1 MGSSRE
7 RRPHRSAPHG
17 PPEGTLLLIGA
28 NHKTANLE
36 ERERLLRRATYSRIR
51 KFAGNPVAWGEVIL
65 LTTCNRIEVYL
76 LTTSPEFA
84 TRAVSAALEMPPDA
98 SSLYIL
104 RQRDAAS
111 HLLRVAS
118 GLDSLAQGEGQISA
132 QVRRAA
138 RGRPP
143 GVNRGSVLAGLFER
157 AARVAPRIQELAGLP
172 KGGTSA
178 SHAAIR
184 FIEQAV
190 PVVRPTVIL
199 LGSGKMAHLAAGAL
213 RGRAAVQILT
223 RSFAPEKTK
232 TGRTRRGSVDRR
244 QLRNALLRADV
255 LIAATS
261 ARRPLVGKGMLQS
274 VLKARKGRPLWLID
288 LGFPRNVAPSCALLP
303 GVTCVDIDG
312 LAPWGTRAIPP
323 AALARAE
330 DRIRAEAGHFVESLQ
345 PAIHSDIA
353 SFRQA
358 FEGVRQEEVG
368 KALARMPHL
377 SNADREVVDKL
388 ATRLMNRVLHGPTQ
402 RLRSLPAEVREQFL
416 EDFMAGLKESGVGSR

>member
-1 MGSSRE
+1 MGPLRE
-7 RRPHRSAPHG
+7 PRPHRPAQRG
-17 PPEGTLLLIGA
+17 PREGTLLLVGA

-36 ERERLLRRATYSRIR
+36 ERERLLRRATYSRMR
-51 KFAGNPVAWGEVIL
+51 KFAVSPVSWDEVVL
-65 LTTCNRIEVYL
+65 LTTCNRIEAYL
-76 LTTSPEFA
+76 LTTTPELA
-84 TRAVSAALEMPPDA
+84 ERSVSAALDMPPDA
-98 SSLYIL
+98 SSLYVL

-143 GVNRGSVLAGLFER
+143 AVNRGTVLAGLFER
-157 AARVAPRIQELAGLP
+157 AARIAPRIQELALLP

-190 PVVRPTVIL
+190 PVARPTVIL

-213 RGRAAVQILT
+213 RGRADVQILP
-223 RSFAPEKTK
+223 RSSAPEKTK
-232 TGRTRRGSVDRR
+232 KGRTRRRTVDRR
-244 QLRNALLRADV
+244 QLRNALLGADV

-288 LGFPRNVAPSCALLP
+288 LGFPRNVAPSCALFP

-323 AALARAE
+323 SALARAE
-330 DRIRAEAGHFVESLQ
+330 DRIRAEAANFVESLQ
-345 PAIHSDIA
+345 PAIHSDLA
-353 SFRQA
+353 SFRQV

-377 SNADREVVDKL
+377 SSADREVVDKL

-402 RLRSLPAEVREQFL
+402 RLRSLPAKVREQFL
-416 EDFMAGLKESGVGSR
+416 EDFMAGLKESGVESR